1 MNKLFTKSH
10 SLWVERAIILGICD
24 FLLTL
29 ISFFVALWVR
39 HDMRF
44 STIPAEFLLTYTRT
58 APLWGAIVVAVLYWF
73 RLYHSIWSLVSV

>member
-10 SLWVERAIILGICD
+10 SLWVERAVILGICD
-24 FLLTL
+24 FWMTL

-44 STIPAEFLLTYTRT
+44 STIPAEFLL
-58 APLWGAIVVAVLYWF
+58 
-73 RLYHSIWSLVSV
+73 